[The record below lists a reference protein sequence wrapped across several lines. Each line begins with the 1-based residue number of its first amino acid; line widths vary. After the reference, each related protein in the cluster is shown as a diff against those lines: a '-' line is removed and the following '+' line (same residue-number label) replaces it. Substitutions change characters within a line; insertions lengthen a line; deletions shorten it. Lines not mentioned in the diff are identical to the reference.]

1 MGVLASGDKIS
12 HSPRGCPVHYRRVYT
27 CSVLVAVVVVVVV
40 VFIFLVSLLNYENR
54 EFRAHQPSCGC
65 FVSTLLSLTSSHA
78 RRPLHPNRYNYCCC
92 LSRRLTASSSSS
104 SAAWCLYAAAPPSWH
119 WNNTAGWQ
127 AGRNSV
133 KATYSSNGDRRHTAQ
148 H

>member
-1 MGVLASGDKIS
+1 MWVGVLATGDKIS

-27 CSVLVAVVVVVVV
+27 CSVLVAVVVVVVVV

-78 RRPLHPNRYNYCCC
+78 RRNLQPNRYNYCCC

-104 SAAWCLYAAAPPSWH
+104 SAAWCLYAAAPPPLDIGI
-119 WNNTAGWQ
+119 TQLAGRQ
-127 AGRNSV
+127 AGIR
-133 KATYSSNGDRRHTAQ
+133 
-148 H
+148 